1 MIRRPP
7 RSTRTDTLFPYTSLF
22 RSEHGAHHHEAG
34 KRRKE
39 DIVER
44 QLEHP
49 RNDGEG
55 DDKDGKAVDQ
65 ARAGIHLEVGP
76 AGSEP
81 GESRRRRQIA
91 PQPVVPRQG
100 RTRFCASF
108 PDRDPPRVLGVS
120 TYSYAQQPDFAA
132 LYATGPP

>member
-1 MIRRPP
+1 MRISYWSSDVCSSDLLLVEPDR
-7 RSTRTDTLFPYTSLF
+7 
-22 RSEHGAHHHEAG
+22 EHGAHHHEAG

-91 PQPVVPRQG
+91 PQTDRKS
-100 RTRFCASF
+100 TRLNS
-108 PDRDPPRVLGVS
+108 S
-120 TYSYAQQPDFAA
+120 H
-132 LYATGPP
+132 